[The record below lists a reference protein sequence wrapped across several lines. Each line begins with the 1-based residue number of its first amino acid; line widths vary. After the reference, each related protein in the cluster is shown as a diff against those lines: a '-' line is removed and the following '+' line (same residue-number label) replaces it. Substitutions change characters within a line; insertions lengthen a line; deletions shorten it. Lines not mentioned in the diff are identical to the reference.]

1 VTKGKIIMQG
11 LWFKKVG
18 MTQLFQEDGAL
29 IPVTVVS
36 TGRWIVT
43 QIKTVEGDGYVAW
56 QIGNVRDRYARDE
69 YNPEWLKH
77 KDDYFERVCEIQPA
91 DLDLAV
97 GADINVEGL
106 FEDAGE
112 VTVVGLTIGRGFQGG
127 VKRHGF
133 AGGPGSHGGKLG
145 RKPGSM
151 GFMRSRGRVIKGWR
165 MAGHHGTE
173 QRTIRNLSV
182 ARKEK
187 NDDGYHLMLK
197 GSVPGKSSSFIYVR
211 KV

>member
-1 VTKGKIIMQG
+1 MQG
-11 LWFKKVG
+11 LWFKKIG
-18 MTQLFQEDGAL
+18 MTQLFQENGAL

-43 QIKTVEGDGYVAW
+43 QIKTVEADRYAAL
-56 QIGNVRDRYARDE
+56 QIGNVRDRYTRDE
-69 YNPEWLKH
+69 YNAEWLKS
-77 KDDYFERVCEIQPA
+77 KNDYFERVCEIQLANA
-91 DLDLAV
+91 DVAV
-97 GADINVEGL
+97 GADINVEAL
-106 FEDAGE
+106 FEDAAE

-187 NDDGYHLMLK
+187 NDDGYYLMLK